1 MKLRSLF
8 KRIDS
13 TIFLEPKPNTK
24 IKRLLESYNSDD
36 WMYHIKYHKL
46 WFGNPIIH
54 NGLEIEQPHEYIKT
68 PIFSNKSKYFDM
80 SIICF
85 PPNYKTNIHDHTSP
99 DCYFKVLDGEIKESR
114 YNLSKLSHSQ
124 IMYNGAPVSTIGHVK
139 KNVFHSIENMLDTP
153 TYTLNIYTK

>member
-1 MKLRSLF
+1 
-8 KRIDS
+8 
-13 TIFLEPKPNTK
+13 
-24 IKRLLESYNSDD
+24 
-36 WMYHIKYHKL
+36 
-46 WFGNPIIH
+46 
-54 NGLEIEQPHEYIKT
+54 
-68 PIFSNKSKYFDM
+68 M

-99 DCYFKVLDGEIKESR
+99 DCYFKVLDGEIRESR

-139 KNVFHSIENMLDTP
+139 NNVFHSIENILDTP